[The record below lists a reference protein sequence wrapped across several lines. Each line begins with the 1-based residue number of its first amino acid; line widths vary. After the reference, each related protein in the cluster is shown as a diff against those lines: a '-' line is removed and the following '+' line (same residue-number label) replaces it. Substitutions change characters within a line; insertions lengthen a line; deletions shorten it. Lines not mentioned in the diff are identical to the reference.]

1 MHGGSKMVRFGPFT
15 ADLRT
20 GELWRGAER
29 VRIQQQPFRILRA
42 LVDRPGQ
49 LVSREELIGLLW
61 RDGTFVSFERG
72 LTSAL
77 RKVREAL
84 GDDAGTHQFI
94 ETLPG
99 RGYRFVAPVTF
110 VAESGVTEPPVTCPP
125 RLRAAVRPV
134 YAALAVA
141 VVALAAAGG
150 PSGGSGDRL
159 AAAEA
164 LERYAC
170 ALKAQGRFEEGLAVI
185 QRAHALAPDSARITA
200 EVGMHLHAAKRY
212 DEELP
217 MLLRAVAQDQRDPDA
232 WMHLGLGYARRQD
245 FDAAI
250 PALRRAAALAPTG
263 SRAQYWLDWAMEE
276 RGRLSRGNG
285 QSAMGNGQTR
295 G

>member
-1 MHGGSKMVRFGPFT
+1 MVRFGPFT

-125 RLRAAVRPV
+125 RLRAALVLRAMEGREYDEVAEITGVKPATARTHV
-134 YAALAVA
+134 MQARKLLQRALARWIGR
-141 VVALAAAGG
+141 GG
-150 PSGGSGDRL
+150 P
-159 AAAEA
+159 
-164 LERYAC
+164 
-170 ALKAQGRFEEGLAVI
+170 EEDGP
-185 QRAHALAPDSARITA
+185 R
-200 EVGMHLHAAKRY
+200 
-212 DEELP
+212 
-217 MLLRAVAQDQRDPDA
+217 
-232 WMHLGLGYARRQD
+232 
-245 FDAAI
+245 
-250 PALRRAAALAPTG
+250 
-263 SRAQYWLDWAMEE
+263 
-276 RGRLSRGNG
+276 
-285 QSAMGNGQTR
+285 
-295 G
+295 